1 MSEQPEQAGFHAP
14 TPEQLAAY
22 FPSYDIERLIASGG
36 MGAVYSAVQ
45 RSLERTV
52 AIKILPMEF
61 SADAAFCEAFE
72 AEAKAMARLN
82 HPNLIGVYDFG
93 EVGGMLYIVMEY
105 VNGGSLHHSSHGLA
119 IDAKE
124 VVRLVSGIG
133 LGLAHAHEHGILHRD
148 IKPANILL
156 DLNAQ
161 PKIGDF
167 GLARP
172 VDRKVREGEEI
183 FGTPHYT
190 APEVVEA
197 PQTVDARADIFSL
210 GVLLHELLTGKL
222 PADDPRT
229 PSEIIGCDRKFD
241 EIVARATR
249 HDAQF
254 RYPTATEFVKD
265 LEAVFAQ
272 PAPSGK
278 VIPKVVAGAPIRVPR
293 KATSYKP
300 KKKSSGFPTGLVFFL
315 LIIAG
320 AGYYYYKKQHKAP
333 APPAVVAPQDE
344 SDEDDLTTSAV
355 KHRSKASKS
364 EKKSNEPEQQGQES
378 VFGTPVGGAPS
389 GSSVQG
395 SQNSSAQNQGHSNS
409 PGAEKSTGSP
419 IFDVAGFLQK
429 GRLGMQRIT
438 KAPLTAYQQA
448 IKANCQS
455 LENQLGYEIRNFNI
469 SRRDALLNA
478 LRADAIQW
486 QAAGYRVPESLP
498 DIYSALDKSDAIH
511 TAALKKQENLDKDL
525 PLQLYKFSGSYI
537 IGIQKQVDE
546 LRTQNDPDA
555 IKMLEEEVFK
565 VKGSPDYF
573 ASLVTGKSS

>member
-1 MSEQPEQAGFHAP
+1 
-14 TPEQLAAY
+14 
-22 FPSYDIERLIASGG
+22 
-36 MGAVYSAVQ
+36 
-45 RSLERTV
+45 
-52 AIKILPMEF
+52 
-61 SADAAFCEAFE
+61 
-72 AEAKAMARLN
+72 
-82 HPNLIGVYDFG
+82 
-93 EVGGMLYIVMEY
+93 
-105 VNGGSLHHSSHGLA
+105 
-119 IDAKE
+119 
-124 VVRLVSGIG
+124 
-133 LGLAHAHEHGILHRD
+133 
-148 IKPANILL
+148 
-156 DLNAQ
+156 
-161 PKIGDF
+161 
-167 GLARP
+167 
-172 VDRKVREGEEI
+172 
-183 FGTPHYT
+183 
-190 APEVVEA
+190 
-197 PQTVDARADIFSL
+197 
-210 GVLLHELLTGKL
+210 
-222 PADDPRT
+222 
-229 PSEIIGCDRKFD
+229 
-241 EIVARATR
+241 
-249 HDAQF
+249 
-254 RYPTATEFVKD
+254 
-265 LEAVFAQ
+265 
-272 PAPSGK
+272 
-278 VIPKVVAGAPIRVPR
+278 
-293 KATSYKP
+293 
-300 KKKSSGFPTGLVFFL
+300 VFFL